1 MNALPSIRQ
10 RLSYAL
16 FGISIVW
23 GLAVTGAVGLAV
35 RHEVDDLLDN
45 TLQESA
51 EILFGL
57 LSFNAAQ
64 LPLSGGGGAMPAPV
78 HNEHI
83 VWQIVSA
90 NHRVQ
95 LRSHRAPDQ
104 VLVETPSLGLSDSG
118 EAWRVYGMPFDPSG
132 RTLYVAQRGQERR
145 EARWEA
151 TAVAAGAA
159 LVVGLLCVVWMRARV
174 RRELAPITAM
184 SAAVAQFDPLH
195 PSRPGQPSTR
205 LIAATRSE
213 LLPMQ
218 DAIND
223 LGTRLARRMANE
235 RAFSS
240 HAAHALR
247 TPLAGMVAQLAVA
260 QRKSPP
266 EAQAHLLRTRQA
278 ANRLQQVVTA
288 LLTLFRSGAEV
299 KWQAVAVADL
309 LAHLHFDKLTLT
321 ANPAAQI
328 HGDPDLLSAALM
340 NLFDNSL
347 RHGALEVTVSVGP
360 NSDEAGGDVLVVQD
374 DGSGIPDSQ
383 RQRLQQAL
391 DSQDYDNQMGLGL
404 MLADLVARAHGGQLR
419 LCPSAAGCKVEL
431 RLGAAAAG
439 ADHPA

>member
-1 MNALPSIRQ
+1 MKPLPSIRQ

-35 RHEVDDLLDN
+35 QHEVDELLDD

-51 EILFGL
+51 EILYGL

-64 LPLSGGGGAMPAPV
+64 LPLTGGGAMPAPV
-78 HNEHI
+78 HDEHI

-90 NHRVQ
+90 SHQVQ
-95 LRSHRAPDQ
+95 LRSHRAPDL
-104 VLVETPSLGLSDSG
+104 VLVDQPAMGLSSNG
-118 EAWRVYGMPFDPSG
+118 EAWRVYGMPFDQSG
-132 RTLYVAQRGQERR
+132 RILYVAQRGQDRSKTSL
-145 EARWEA
+145 EA
-151 TAVAAGAA
+151 TAVGAGAA
-159 LVVGLLCVVWMRARV
+159 LVVGLLCVIWMRFRV
-174 RRELAPITAM
+174 REELAPITAM
-184 SAAVAQFDPLH
+184 SAAVTQFNPLN
-195 PSRPGQPSTR
+195 PSRPGQSAG
-205 LIAATRSE
+205 LDAATRSE

-223 LGTRLARRMANE
+223 LGARLARRMANE

-278 ANRLQQVVTA
+278 AKRLQQVVTA

-299 KWQAVAVADL
+299 KWLSVAVADL
-309 LAHLHFDKLTLT
+309 LTPLQFDKLTLT
-321 ANPAAQI
+321 THPSARI
-328 HGDPDLLSAALM
+328 KGDPDLISAALM
-340 NLFDNSL
+340 NLLENAL
-347 RHGALEVTVSVGP
+347 RHGASQVTVNVIPGP
-360 NSDEAGGDVLVVQD
+360 NEMGGDVLVVQD
-374 DGSGIPDSQ
+374 DGSGIPEGM

-391 DSQDYDNQMGLGL
+391 DSQDYDEQMGLGL
-404 MLADLVARAHGGQLR
+404 MLADLVARAHGGLLY
-419 LCPSAAGCKVEL
+419 LCPSATGCKLEL
-431 RLGAAAAG
+431 RLGAVASG
-439 ADHPA
+439 ADQSA

>member
-1 MNALPSIRQ
+1 MKALPSIRQ
-10 RLSYAL
+10 RLAYAL

-23 GLAVTGAVGLAV
+23 GLAVTGAVGLVV

-45 TLQESA
+45 TLQKSA

-64 LPLSGGGGAMPAPV
+64 LPLSGGGAMPAPV
-78 HNEHI
+78 HDERL

-90 NHRVQ
+90 SHQVL
-95 LRSHRAPDQ
+95 LRSHRTPDR
-104 VLVETPSLGLSDSG
+104 VLVEQAGLGLSTSG
-118 EAWRVYGMPFDPSG
+118 DAWRVYGMPFDAAG
-132 RTLYVAQRGQERR
+132 NILYVAQRGQARR
-145 EARWEA
+145 EARLEA
-151 TAVAAGAA
+151 TAITAGAA
-159 LVVGLLCVVWMRARV
+159 LIVGLLCVFWMRTHV
-174 RRELAPITAM
+174 RQELEPITAM

-195 PSRPGQPSTR
+195 PSRLGQPQ
-205 LIAATRSE
+205 LLAAATRSD

-223 LGTRLARRMANE
+223 LGARLARRMANE

-266 EAQAHLLRTRQA
+266 EAQAHLLLTRQA
-278 ANRLQQVVTA
+278 SNRLQQVVTA

-299 KWQAVAVADL
+299 KWQWVAVADL
-309 LAHLHFDKLTLT
+309 LAHLHFDKLTFT
-321 ANPAAQI
+321 TSPSARIN
-328 HGDPDLLSAALM
+328 GDPDLLSAALM
-340 NLFDNSL
+340 NLLENSL
-347 RHGALEVTVSVGP
+347 RHDVRHVTVNVVP
-360 NSDEAGGDVLVVQD
+360 NSDDAGGDVLVVQD

-391 DSQDYDNQMGLGL
+391 DKQDYDNQMGLGL

-419 LCPSAAGCKVEL
+419 LCTSASGCKVEL
-431 RLGAAAAG
+431 RLGAAAADPG
-439 ADHPA
+439 